1 MANPIITPDCL
12 YVCGDSFT
20 YGSELIDPISSV
32 QDHFDPVH
40 EKYRL
45 AHYWPRLVADQ
56 LGLELFDGSAPGASN
71 DRILR
76 VSMYDISQLVMEGR
90 RPLVVVAWSQLQRF
104 ELPEGPRG
112 EHWRSFVGPKE
123 PSIPRVAIDIWKA
136 WNSDRSDVVKWLQQI
151 ISLDVFLKAN
161 AVDYF
166 STTVF
171 NQSYRLYEQYC
182 FSGDNFFKPYL
193 TQIRQHV
200 NLSRHALNFAMDTVL
215 GHYDDVDY
223 GPGGHPLARGH
234 ELLAEQIL
242 TQLGTRFQIQR
253 QEGQ

>member
-1 MANPIITPDCL
+1 MTNLATADCL

-20 YGSELIDPISSV
+20 HGSELIDPTSSI

-40 EKYRL
+40 DAYRR

-56 LGLELFDGSAPGASN
+56 LGLELIDGSAPGASN

-76 VSMYDISQLVMEGR
+76 VTMYDVARLVMEGR
-90 RPLVVVAWSQLQRF
+90 QPFVVVAWSHLQRF

-112 EHWRSFVGPKE
+112 EHWRSFVGPKFRDN
-123 PSIPRVAIDIWKA
+123 PRFAEEIWEK
-136 WNSDRSDVVKWLQQI
+136 WSSDRTDVVKWLQQI
-151 ISLDVFLKAN
+151 IALDAFLKIN
-161 AVDYF
+161 GVDYI

-182 FSGDNFFKPYL
+182 NSGDPFFKPYL

-200 NLSRHALNFAMDTVL
+200 NLSRHVLNFAMDTFL
-215 GHYDDVDY
+215 AHYNDVDY

-234 ELLAEQIL
+234 ALLSEQML
-242 TQLGTRFQIQR
+242 TQIGTRFQIQR
-253 QEGQ
+253 LQDQ